1 MGNRTHQPRFRD
13 SATRVRAAGF
23 ELGVS
28 IQPVDDHDLTLIRR
42 ELNLLP
48 HQRLSGMVEAVN
60 RDQPDES
67 NSWWMSSIR
76 SRFFGCSTTHRVEFL
91 VVGGI
96 AADCEERRFSPK
108 TLTSP
113 RRPTEPIWTFAAA
126 LKDLEARL
134 RTATEPDGVPFPFDP
149 GLLENAAVWT
159 LITKHGDLDLVVSPA
174 GTAGYQDLIRD
185 ADELKVATEPDL
197 AVQVASLADVIRSK
211 EAAGREKD
219 RAALPL
225 LEEPWKRPPAE
236 SPLLL
241 HIVST
246 FGTDPE

>member
-1 MGNRTHQPRFRD
+1 MDEFDPV
-13 SATRVRAAGF
+13 AVLRV
-23 ELGVS
+23 L
-28 IQPVDDHDLTLIRR
+28 DD
-42 ELNLLP
+42 
-48 HQRLSGMVEAVN
+48 
-60 RDQPDES
+60 
-67 NSWWMSSIR
+67 
-76 SRFFGCSTTHRVEFL
+76 HRVEFL
-91 VVGGI
+91 VIGGI
-96 AADCEERRFSPK
+96 AARLRGAPLLTQDVDITPAPDRANLER
-108 TLTSP
+108 L
-113 RRPTEPIWTFAAA
+113 AGA

-225 LEEPWKRPPAE
+225 LRRTLEE
-236 SPLLL
+236 
-241 HIVST
+241 T
-246 FGTDPE
+246 TG